1 MSNSSAPEVYSP
13 ISNDD
18 VGISSTGF
26 IAQDISTVLP
36 GAITRYDTGMLTT
49 GNITISNGGGS
60 NGGSYYYHTGSTMT
74 ISSNGNVGIGTISGS
89 GSGGGAM
96 GGTYTIG
103 NVNASTFSWGTQEF
117 VDCMPDFNKI
127 EKMCKEYPGLA
138 IAFEKFKTTYKLVKD
153 HYDTPEDQRPKP

>member
-36 GAITRYDTGMLTT
+36 GAVTMYDTG
-49 GNITISNGGGS
+49 GNITISNGGGNIS
-60 NGGSYYYHTGSTMT
+60 NYYYHTGSTMT

-89 GSGGGAM
+89 GSAGTAM

-103 NVNASTFSWGTQEF
+103 NVNASTFSWKNQEF
-117 VDCMPDFNKI
+117 VDAFPDYNRI

-138 IAFEKFKTTYKLVKD
+138 IAFEKFKTVYKLVKD